1 MASFPFMN
9 EKKLGAGKSLSLQ
22 CVALIEQL
30 AKKMKLFK
38 LRTAFATL
46 VILTLAACGGENM
59 NTSDAS
65 RPDQLAASAGSGPLP
80 DCAPEACSQLRIIDG
95 LAEESRAA
103 AQLRSAQADDGADT
117 AAAAT
122 SPAPAAS
129 GAPAP
134 APTDA
139 APAVI
144 TQ

>member
-1 MASFPFMN
+1 
-9 EKKLGAGKSLSLQ
+9 
-22 CVALIEQL
+22 
-30 AKKMKLFK
+30 MKLFK

-46 VILTLAACGGENM
+46 VIVTLAACGGENM

-103 AQLRSAQADDGADT
+103 AQVRYAQTDDGADI
-117 AAAAT
+117 AAAA
-122 SPAPAAS
+122 SPAPAA
-129 GAPAP
+129 GGAAAPAP
-134 APTDA
+134 PDA